1 MTQINAV
8 ADHNGTHS
16 KWEILQ
22 ALGTMSDRKIDANR
36 LRFIRLFANIGD
48 GLASG
53 LVAAASVGHVTAR
66 TRLFAEG
73 DSADVLSILM
83 KGSVELF
90 SEREDRR
97 CTIAVIRSAEPLML
111 ASIFTNRHPYSART
125 LERSLL
131 LAIPAGLIRELMDI
145 DPAFT
150 REVARQLAQDHRHA
164 IAELR
169 RHRLRTTKQ
178 RLAEWMLQSNEQAGG
193 TGRFAI
199 PYDKRTL
206 ASYLG
211 MAPENL
217 SRNLAAL
224 ASAGVVVRGRRITLN
239 DPTALAAVAGCD
251 LGSTAAP

>member
-1 MTQINAV
+1 MAEQ
-8 ADHNGTHS
+8 
-16 KWEILQ
+16 
-22 ALGTMSDRKIDANR
+22 RIDANR
-36 LRFIRLFANIGD
+36 LRSIRLFAHIGE
-48 GLASG
+48 GPASSVVAAATLR
-53 LVAAASVGHVTAR
+53 LVAAR
-66 TRLFAEG
+66 TQLFAEG
-73 DSADVLSILM
+73 DCADVLSVLM

-90 SEREDRR
+90 SERDDRR
-97 CTIAVIRSAEPLML
+97 CTIAVIRSVEPLML
-111 ASIFTNRHPYSART
+111 VSIFANRHPYSART
-125 LERSLL
+125 LERSVLL
-131 LAIPAGLIRELMDI
+131 VVPAALIRDLMDV
-145 DPAFT
+145 DPTFA

-169 RHRLRTTKQ
+169 SHRLRTTKQ

-224 ASAGVVVRGRRITLN
+224 ASAGVEVRGRRITLT

-251 LGSTAAP
+251 ERAAS

>member
-1 MTQINAV
+1 MAE
-8 ADHNGTHS
+8 DKLDG
-16 KWEILQ
+16 
-22 ALGTMSDRKIDANR
+22 NR
-36 LRFIRLFANIGD
+36 LRSIRLFAHVSD
-48 GLASG
+48 GLVSS
-53 LVAAASVGHVTAR
+53 LVAAASLKHVAAR
-66 TRLFAEG
+66 TRLFTEG
-73 DSADVLSILM
+73 DGTDVLSILM

-90 SEREDRR
+90 SERADRR
-97 CTIAVIRSAEPLML
+97 CTIAVLRSVEPLML
-111 ASIFTNRHPYSART
+111 ASIFANRHPYSAGA

-131 LAIPAGLIRELMDI
+131 LLIPAAVIRDLMDV
-145 DPAFT
+145 DPRFT

-164 IAELR
+164 IAELS

-178 RLAEWMLQSNEQAGG
+178 RLAEWMLYSNEQAGG

-224 ASAGVVVRGRRITLN
+224 ASAGVEVRGRRITLN
-239 DPTALAAVAGCD
+239 DPTALAAIAGCN
-251 LGSTAAP
+251 LTA

>member
-1 MTQINAV
+1 MAE
-8 ADHNGTHS
+8 D
-16 KWEILQ
+16 
-22 ALGTMSDRKIDANR
+22 KIDANL
-36 LRFIRLFANIGD
+36 LRSIRLFAHVAE
-48 GLASG
+48 GLVPN
-53 LVAAASVGHVTAR
+53 LVAAASLKHVAAR

-73 DSADVLSILM
+73 DTADVLCVLI

-90 SEREDRR
+90 SERDDRR
-97 CTIAVIRSAEPLML
+97 CTIAVFRSVEPLML
-111 ASIFTNRHPYSART
+111 TSIFANRHPYSAGT

-131 LAIPAGLIRELMDI
+131 LVLPAGLIRNLMDV
-145 DPAFT
+145 DPRFT
-150 REVARQLAQDHRHA
+150 REVARQLAQDHRRA

-169 RHRLRTTKQ
+169 RHRLTTTKQ
-178 RLAEWMLQSNEQAGG
+178 RLAEWMLDSNVQAGG

-224 ASAGVVVRGRRITLN
+224 AAAGVEVRGRRIILN
-239 DPTALAAVAGCD
+239 DPTALAAVAGYD
-251 LGSTAAP
+251 LT

>member
-1 MTQINAV
+1 MSSPAAMVRGLNSQIV
-8 ADHNGTHS
+8 QGP
-16 KWEILQ
+16 
-22 ALGTMSDRKIDANR
+22 GTMAEDKIDAGR
-36 LRFIRLFANIGD
+36 LRSIRLFAHVGD
-48 GLASG
+48 GLASS
-53 LVAAASVGHVTAR
+53 LVAAASLKHVAIR
-66 TRLFAEG
+66 ARLFAEG
-73 DSADVLSILM
+73 DSADVVFFLM

-90 SEREDRR
+90 SERDDRR
-97 CTIAVIRSAEPLML
+97 CTIAVLRSVEPLML
-111 ASIFTNRHPYSART
+111 ASVFATRHAYSAAA

-131 LAIPAGLIRELMDI
+131 LVVPAGFIRNLMDV
-145 DPAFT
+145 DPRFT

-178 RLAEWMLQSNEQAGG
+178 RLAEWMLHSNEQAGG

-199 PYDKRTL
+199 PFDKRTL

-224 ASAGVVVRGRRITLN
+224 ASVGVEVHGRRITLN
-239 DPTALAAVAGCD
+239 DPTALAEIAGYN
-251 LGSTAAP
+251 LTA

>member
-1 MTQINAV
+1 MVCDRMTRIIQ
-8 ADHNGTHS
+8 GP
-16 KWEILQ
+16 
-22 ALGTMSDRKIDANR
+22 GTMAEDRIDSDR
-36 LRFIRLFANIGD
+36 LRSIRLFADVGD
-48 GLASG
+48 GLVPS
-53 LVAAASVGHVTAR
+53 LVAAASLTHVAAR
-66 TRLFAEG
+66 TRLFTEG
-73 DSADVLSILM
+73 DSADVLSILV

-90 SEREDRR
+90 SERDDRR
-97 CTIAVIRSAEPLML
+97 CTIAVFRSVEPLML
-111 ASIFTNRHPYSART
+111 ASIFANRHPYSAGT

-131 LAIPAGLIRELMDI
+131 LVLPAQLIRNLMDV
-145 DPAFT
+145 DAPFT

-178 RLAEWMLQSNEQAGG
+178 RLAEWMLDSNEQAGG

-224 ASAGVVVRGRRITLN
+224 ASAGVEVRGRRVILN
-239 DPTALAAVAGCD
+239 DPTALAAVAGYD
-251 LGSTAAP
+251 VTAAC

>member
-1 MTQINAV
+1 
-8 ADHNGTHS
+8 
-16 KWEILQ
+16 L
-22 ALGTMSDRKIDANR
+22 
-36 LRFIRLFANIGD
+36 
-48 GLASG
+48 
-53 LVAAASVGHVTAR
+53 
-66 TRLFAEG
+66 LFAEG
-73 DSADVLSILM
+73 DSADFLSFLM

-90 SEREDRR
+90 SERADRR
-97 CTIAVIRSAEPLML
+97 CTIAVLRSVAPLML
-111 ASIFTNRHPYSART
+111 ASIFAHCHPYSAGA

-131 LAIPAGLIRELMDI
+131 LVVPAGLIRNLMDV
-145 DPAFT
+145 DARFT
-150 REVARQLAQDHRHA
+150 CEVARQLAQDHRHA

-178 RLAEWMLQSNEQAGG
+178 RLAEWMLRSNEQAGG

-224 ASAGVVVRGRRITLN
+224 ASAGVEVRGRRITLN
-239 DPTALAAVAGCD
+239 DPTALAAIAGYN
-251 LGSTAAP
+251 LTA

>member
-1 MTQINAV
+1 MAE
-8 ADHNGTHS
+8 H
-16 KWEILQ
+16 
-22 ALGTMSDRKIDANR
+22 KIEVNH
-36 LRFIRLFANIGD
+36 LRSIRLFAHIGD
-48 GLASG
+48 GLVSSV
-53 LVAAASVGHVTAR
+53 VAAASLKQVASR
-66 TRLFAEG
+66 TRLCGEG
-73 DSADVLSILM
+73 DCADVLSILM

-90 SEREDRR
+90 SERDDRR
-97 CTIAVIRSAEPLML
+97 CTIAVIRSLEPFML
-111 ASIFTNRHPYSART
+111 ASIFANRHPYSART

-131 LAIPAGLIRELMDI
+131 LVLPAGLIRDLMDV
-145 DPAFT
+145 DPRFT
-150 REVARQLAQDHRHA
+150 REVAHQLAQDHRRA

-178 RLAEWMLQSNEQAGG
+178 RLAEWMLHSNEQAGG

-224 ASAGVVVRGRRITLN
+224 ASAGVEVRGRRITLN
-239 DPTALAAVAGCD
+239 DPTALAAVAGWD
-251 LGSTAAP
+251 LTAAP